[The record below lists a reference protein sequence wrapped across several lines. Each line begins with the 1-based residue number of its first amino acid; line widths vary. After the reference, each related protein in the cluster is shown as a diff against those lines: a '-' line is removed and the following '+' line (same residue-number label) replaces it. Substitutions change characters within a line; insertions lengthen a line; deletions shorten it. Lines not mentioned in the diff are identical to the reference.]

1 MSLVNTLLNGGTY
14 ENDVTVES
22 AKYSH
27 SDGASRIAMES
38 VAELHDIFMES
49 FYNPEQ
55 AELAAAT
62 EGVALEGSQY
72 EAVAEAAVS
81 NAITKIKEFLRNLWA
96 KVKAFFHNVR
106 RYLDAIFMSGA
117 DFAKKYAQDIR
128 NANGLKDFEFKMY
141 KYDNAVIDD
150 MSGME
155 GSVDDMMNEMI
166 DGADNFLKDL
176 IELADKDKDDVGS
189 INAKIAD
196 KMTAFRKDFDRDAMV
211 KECVSDMSG
220 GKCKDPEDFDAYL
233 FKSFRNGA
241 ADASDKEDVAVTN
254 IDEYADI
261 LVNSAKLGGK
271 VDKFSKK
278 MDTAY
283 GKAIK
288 KVDDAEKKLAKY
300 GSKVSGNVTEVLR
313 TMSSVISI
321 EQTYANKMMNAW
333 KAVIKERDGA
343 YKQLIMAGLA
353 HAKKQKKSK

>member
-38 VAELHDIFMES
+38 VAELHEIFMES

-81 NAITKIKEFLRNLWA
+81 NAVTKIKEFLRNLWA

-141 KYDNAVIDD
+141 KYDNAAIDNMD
-150 MSGME
+150 GLE
-155 GSVDDMMNEMI
+155 GSVDDLMGDIIGEA
-166 DGADNFLKDL
+166 DGMVKTLMD
-176 IELADKDKDDVGS
+176 LADKEKDDVS
-189 INAKIAD
+189 AMNAKLAET
-196 KMTAFRKDFDRDAMV
+196 MAEFRKKSDRDAVV
-211 KECVSDMSG
+211 KGCVEEMSG
-220 GKCKDPEDFDAYL
+220 GKCKDPEEFDAYL

-241 ADASDKEDVAVTN
+241 ADASEKEEIAVTN

-261 LVNSAKLGGK
+261 LVASAKLGGK
-271 VDKFSKK
+271 VDKYSKK

-288 KVDDAEKKLAKY
+288 QVDDAEKKLAKH
-300 GSKVSGNVTEVLR
+300 GSKISGNVTETLR
-313 TMSSVISI
+313 MMSSCISI
-321 EQTYANKMMNAW
+321 YQTYSNKCMNAW
-333 KAVIKERDGA
+333 KAVIKERDTA
-343 YKQLIMAGLA
+343 YKSLIVAGLA
-353 HAKKQKKSK
+353 HAKKQKKAK

>member
-81 NAITKIKEFLRNLWA
+81 NAVTKIKEFLRNLWA

-117 DFAKKYAQDIR
+117 DFSKKYAQDIR
-128 NANGLKDFEFKMY
+128 SAGNLKDFEFKMY
-141 KYDNAVIDD
+141 KYDNAVIDN
-150 MSGME
+150 MAGLE
-155 GSVDDMMNEMI
+155 KSVDDMIGEILGNAGDGIKTMI
-166 DGADNFLKDL
+166 DMADDKDAVSGANAK
-176 IELADKDKDDVGS
+176 LADKMAE
-189 INAKIAD
+189 I
-196 KMTAFRKDFDRDAMV
+196 RKELDRDAV
-211 KECVSDMSG
+211 TKAAVVAFSQ
-220 GKCKDPEDFDAYL
+220 GKCKDSDEYDAWL

-241 ADASDKEDVAVTN
+241 ADASDKEDVAVAN
-254 IDEYADI
+254 IEDYADI

-271 VDKFSKK
+271 VDKASKK

-288 KVDDAEKKLAKY
+288 QVDDAEKKMAKM
-300 GSKVSGNVTEVLR
+300 GAKVSGNVTEILR
-313 TMSSVISI
+313 MMSSAISI

-333 KAVIKERDGA
+333 KAVIKERDAA
-343 YKQLIMAGLA
+343 YKSLIVAGLS
-353 HAKKQKKSK
+353 HAKQQKKSK